1 MASTEI
7 GRKLTG
13 RAVSVKVGFNG
24 TKGVTGLDRV
34 RAMGERDETG
44 LESGAWNLDPCVPS
58 HAFVLHV

>member
-13 RAVSVKVGFNG
+13 RALSLKVRFNG

-34 RAMGERDETG
+34 RAMRER
-44 LESGAWNLDPCVPS
+44 VR
-58 HAFVLHV
+58 